1 MFSAIFLPVCIREA
15 ALKADRARQS
25 ARECRLRKKAYMRM
39 LEQKVAESK
48 THIAALEARL
58 RESQEEN
65 ARLMDENR
73 RLHAPMTPHA

>member
-1 MFSAIFLPVCIREA
+1 M
-15 ALKADRARQS
+15 KADRARQS

-39 LEQKVAESK
+39 LEQKVTESK

-58 RESQEEN
+58 HESQEEN